1 MLEEILGV
9 FSKFIEIYV
18 FIDNKSVIEFVYSI
32 KLVEDRR
39 FRIDIVV
46 LIEVVI

>member
-18 FIDNKSVIEFVYSI
+18 FIDNKSVIEFVYLI

-39 FRIDIVV
+39 FCIDIVV

>member
-18 FIDNKSVIEFVYSI
+18 FIDNKSVIEFVYLI